1 MVLFMVCSRGHY
13 HEHMI
18 QCALESLTGIP
29 STKEQDW
36 GLGFCCCLLALS
48 LLLLLGVRRVLK
60 GPVSW

>member
-29 STKEQDW
+29 GTKGT
-36 GLGFCCCLLALS
+36 GLGVGV
-48 LLLLLGVRRVLK
+48 LLLFVGALIVAVVGCQK
-60 GPVSW
+60 GS